1 MIKVV
6 ISEVNPGAAEGLR
19 TELINQVSGQEQVE
33 VVGYARDGLEVA
45 QLAAQLKPD
54 LLFIDENMPGINGYE
69 ACRLAA
75 AAAPDSVCI
84 LLCDGD
90 MGAASEKGMRAG
102 ARAVIKHDV
111 PGAVLGQLVTQL
123 AQLRKVKQTD
133 QYAIVTDPARLP
145 VTVAITSAKG
155 GVGKT
160 TIAANL
166 AVLFARRFPDQVVLV
181 DFYGQF
187 GDVALAL
194 DLRSESN
201 IGDLVNY
208 GSLDPDLVETHLVR
222 HETGLRVLPGVGRGQ
237 PQLLTSIDVPHLAEL
252 CGLLRLKYRFVF
264 FDMPPV
270 LWTASTYIM
279 SRCHEIIIV
288 SNTIDLAT
296 LRDTTALLEAILATH
311 IPKERIH
318 LLANRVSRQNQFTVR
333 DLEEA
338 TGFSVVSQLP
348 DDPQTA
354 MGSYNE
360 GKPFVLT
367 SQNAPVAQALQKLM
381 DRLLEG
387 VAT

>member
-1 MIKVV
+1 MITVV

-19 TELINQVSGQEQVE
+19 NELINQVGAQEQVQ

-54 LLFIDENMPGINGYE
+54 LLFIDEDLPGVNGYE
-69 ACRLAA
+69 ACRLST

-84 LLCDGD
+84 ILSNGD
-90 MGAASEKGMRAG
+90 LAAATEKGMRAG
-102 ARAVIKHDV
+102 ARAVIKREQ
-111 PGAVLGQLVTQL
+111 PAGMLGQLVTQL
-123 AQLRKVKQTD
+123 AQLRKVKETD
-133 QYAIVTDPARLP
+133 EYVIVTDPARLP
-145 VTVAITSAKG
+145 MTMAITSAKG

-166 AVLFARRFPDQVVLV
+166 AVLFAKRFPNQVVLV

-187 GDVALAL
+187 GDCALAL
-194 DLRSESN
+194 DLRPDSN
-201 IGDLVNY
+201 IADLVNY
-208 GSLDPDLVETHLVR
+208 QSLDADLVETHLLK
-222 HETGLRVLPGVGRGQ
+222 HETTLRVLPGVGRGQ
-237 PQLLTSIDVPHLAEL
+237 PQLVTGIDVPHLAEL
-252 CGLLRLKYRFVF
+252 VGLLRLKYRFVL

-270 LWTASTYIM
+270 LWTASTYVM
-279 SRCHEIIIV
+279 SRCNQLVIV

-296 LRDTTALLEAILATH
+296 LRDTTALLEAIMATH

-338 TGFSVVSQLP
+338 TGFPVVSQLP

-360 GKPFVLT
+360 GKPFSLN
-367 SQNAPVAQALQKLM
+367 SPSAPITQALQKLM
-381 DRLLEG
+381 ARLLEG

>member
-6 ISEVNPGAAEGLR
+6 ISEVNPGTAEGLR
-19 TELINQVSGQEQVE
+19 SELITQVSGQEQVE

-45 QLAAQLKPD
+45 QLAAQLRPD
-54 LLFIDENMPGINGYE
+54 LLFIDESMPGLDGYE
-69 ACRLAA
+69 ACRLAT
-75 AAAPDSVCI
+75 AAAPDSICVV
-84 LLCDGD
+84 LCDGD
-90 MGAASEKGMRAG
+90 LHTATEKGMRAG
-102 ARAVIKHDV
+102 ARAVIKRDT
-111 PGAVLGQLVTQL
+111 PAANLGQLVTQL
-123 AQLRKVKQTD
+123 AQLRKVKQSD
-133 QYAIVTDPARLP
+133 EYAIVTDPARVP

-166 AVLFARRFPDQVVLV
+166 AVLFARRFPGQVVLV

-194 DLRSESN
+194 DLRPENN

-208 GSLDPDLVETHLVR
+208 GALDPDLVETHLAK
-222 HETGLRVLPGVGRGQ
+222 HETGLRVLAGVGKGQ
-237 PQLLTSIDVPHLAEL
+237 SQVLTSIDVPHLAEL

-279 SRCHEIIIV
+279 SRCNEIVIV

-296 LRDTTALLEAILATH
+296 LRDTTALLEAIMATH

-318 LLANRVSRQNQFTVR
+318 LLANRVSRANQFTVR

-338 TGFSVVSQLP
+338 TGFQVVSQLP

-367 SQNAPVAQALQKLM
+367 SPNAPVTQALQKLM
-381 DRLLEG
+381 SRLLEG

>member
-1 MIKVV
+1 MITVV

-19 TELINQVSGQEQVE
+19 NDLISQMAGEEQVQ

-54 LLFIDENMPGINGYE
+54 LLFIDENLPGLDGYE
-69 ACRLAA
+69 ACKLCA
-75 AAAPDSVCI
+75 AAAPDSICI
-84 LLCDGD
+84 IIADTELSR
-90 MGAASEKGMRAG
+90 ATVKGMGCG
-102 ARAVIKHDV
+102 ARAVIKREQ
-111 PGAVLGQLVTQL
+111 PAGALGQLVTQL
-123 AQLRKVKQTD
+123 ALLRQVKQSEH
-133 QYAIVTDPARLP
+133 YGIVTDPAKVP
-145 VTVAITSAKG
+145 VTVAVTSAKG

-166 AVLFARRFPDQVVLV
+166 AVLFARRFPNQVALV

-194 DLRSESN
+194 DLRPENTIS
-201 IGDLVNY
+201 DLLHF
-208 GSLDPDLVETHLVR
+208 GSLDADLVETHLVK
-222 HETGLRVLPGVGRGQ
+222 HESGLRVLSGVGRGH
-237 PQLLTSIDVPHLAEL
+237 PQLESGVDVPHLAEL
-252 CGLLRLKYRFVF
+252 FGFLRLKYRFVF

-270 LWTASTYIM
+270 LWTASTYIL
-279 SRCHEIIIV
+279 SRCNELVIV

-296 LRDTTALLEAILATH
+296 LRDTTSLLEAILATH

-318 LLANRVSRQNQFTVR
+318 LLANRVSRTNQFTVR

-338 TGFSVVSQLP
+338 TGFPVVAQLP

-360 GKPFVLT
+360 GKPFVVT
-367 SQNAPVAQALQKLM
+367 APSTPIAQALQKLM
-381 DRLLEG
+381 MRLLQG
-387 VAT
+387 VAV

>member
-1 MIKVV
+1 MIRVV

-45 QLAAQLKPD
+45 QLAAQLRPD
-54 LLFIDENMPGINGYE
+54 LLFIDENMPGIDGYE
-69 ACRLAA
+69 ACRLAS

-84 LLCDGD
+84 VLCDGD
-90 MGAASEKGMRAG
+90 LPVAIEKGMRAG
-102 ARAVIKHDV
+102 ARAVVKRDV
-111 PGAVLGQLVTQL
+111 APAKLGELVTQL
-123 AQLRKVKQTD
+123 AQLRKVKQSD

-166 AVLFARRFPDQVVLV
+166 AVLFAKRFPGQVVLV

-194 DLRSESN
+194 DLRPENN

-208 GSLDPDLVETHLVR
+208 GSLDADLVETHLVK
-222 HETGLRVLPGVGRGQ
+222 HETSLRVLSGVGRGQ
-237 PQLLTSIDVPHLAEL
+237 QQLVTAIDVPHLAEL

-279 SRCHEIIIV
+279 SRCNEIIIV

-296 LRDTTALLEAILATH
+296 LRDTTALLEAIMATH

-338 TGFSVVSQLP
+338 TGFQVVSQLP

-367 SQNAPVAQALQKLM
+367 SPNAPVTQGLHKLM